1 MLSLLLS
8 SHHLRDLVIFTVSL
22 RFYHLHYL
30 YLLIGHYLIVKK
42 IAIDRQQGF
51 FFITGQGGTGKS
63 ELTKSLVNCLQSHG
77 KKVGV
82 CATSGTAACLLKAVT
97 SHRLLGLK
105 LDLTFNPRSDA
116 KAFIQQLDV
125 LFIDEVSMMHRRHF
139 EAVDSVLQKLRG
151 SSLPFGG
158 VSIVLVG
165 DLFQLPPVLDSQQQL
180 EQFLP
185 F

>member
-1 MLSLLLS
+1 
-8 SHHLRDLVIFTVSL
+8 
-22 RFYHLHYL
+22 
-30 YLLIGHYLIVKK
+30 
-42 IAIDRQQGF
+42 
-51 FFITGQGGTGKS
+51 
-63 ELTKSLVNCLQSHG
+63 
-77 KKVGV
+77 
-82 CATSGTAACLLKAVT
+82 GTAACLLKAVT

-105 LDLTFNPRSDA
+105 LDLSFNPRSDA

-151 SSLPFGG
+151 NSLPFGG

-185 F
+185 FGGSLDRDEFLFKSPLWGKFSSIVLKENCRQAKDPAYANLLNRVRVDDM